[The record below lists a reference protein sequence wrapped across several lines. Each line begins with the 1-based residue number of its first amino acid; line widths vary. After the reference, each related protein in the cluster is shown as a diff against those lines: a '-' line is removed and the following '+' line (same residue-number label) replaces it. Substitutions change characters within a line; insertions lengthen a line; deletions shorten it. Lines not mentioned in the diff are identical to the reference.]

1 MTSTQSQDDFEKA
14 LKAIQEELLDGENE
28 DESYA
33 EIADAFRDQVLKRE
47 RARRGVNSNP
57 EMWPEIDAETI
68 EKMKNW
74 DTNDPELVL
83 TEKALRRIAG
93 NQKATGVKLIDDY
106 VVAKEKSLSIKQ
118 SKVAQ
123 NARKKNPITVYIEE
137 LVAID
142 PTITENGLDIKL
154 RNAVGGGVIESYL
167 AEEFTPVDDSFP
179 SVKRSA
185 LKNKLYRAK
194 KKAKINSR

>member
-1 MTSTQSQDDFEKA
+1 MSSSEQKKRFKKILTDFVNGGKGAESHADIHRKLLLSI
-14 LKAIQEELLDGENE
+14 LKA
-28 DESYA
+28 
-33 EIADAFRDQVLKRE
+33 E
-47 RARRGVNSNP
+47 RTRRGFDRNP
-57 EMWPEIDAETI
+57 ERWAEVDAETI

-142 PTITENGLDIKL
+142 PTITENGLDINL